1 MSLPVQILDLSN
13 LVNASTAILLSD
25 RITSL
30 IDVPVTSP
38 SNNPNK
44 PLSAVVFLPVYH
56 LSAATFST
64 AASGIVNV
72 SNGYLNLVSA
82 GTASLTATSSGFN
95 AVSSQ
100 VCLSA
105 TATITVDVN
114 NVYVNSQWF
123 NL

>member
-13 LVNASTAILLSD
+13 LVNASSAISLNS

-30 IDVPVTSP
+30 IDIPITSP

-44 PLSAVVFLPVYH
+44 PLSAVVFLPIYH
-56 LSAATFST
+56 LSAAKF
-64 AASGIVNV
+64 ASSNSGVVDV
-72 SNGYLNLVSA
+72 SNGYLNLVST
-82 GTASLTATSSGFN
+82 GSVQITATSSGFN
-95 AVSSQ
+95 TVSSQ

-105 TATITVDVN
+105 TASTTIDVN